1 MKKTFLFSLGLIV
14 AFASLFVSC
23 GDKNNDANIGGT
35 GSGDDVLI
43 CKVSVSNTEGGSAK
57 ITSYIGA
64 SANILIG
71 NGVEVVAV
79 PDDGYNFIGWF
90 VDGSKEPVSVD
101 ETFTFI
107 ASENIT
113 LLAKFD
119 KSFAVSAKSSGGGTV
134 SFKDIADTSLKYVLI
149 GSEVTVIAVPDENCD
164 FLGWFV
170 GDSEEPVSIDAT
182 YTFTVS
188 ENIALLAKFEVKVNY
203 NGHEYVDLGLPSG
216 LKWATC
222 NIGANSPEEYGGYY
236 AWGETEEKSNYDWST
251 YKWCNGSENTMT
263 KYCTNSYNG
272 TVDNKTVLDP
282 EDDIAHVKWG
292 GSWRMPTKKEQDEL
306 RNKCVWTWTAQNGVN
321 GYRVTAPN
329 GNSIFLPAAGCRVG
343 TDVNYRGCDGGYWS
357 SSLSSN
363 GSYGANFLYFYVS
376 FYDWYD
382 GYRYGG
388 QSVRPVSE

>member
-71 NGVEVVAV
+71 NGVEIVAV

-107 ASENIT
+107 ASENI
-113 LLAKFD
+113 
-119 KSFAVSAKSSGGGTV
+119 
-134 SFKDIADTSLKYVLI
+134 
-149 GSEVTVIAVPDENCD
+149 
-164 FLGWFV
+164 
-170 GDSEEPVSIDAT
+170 
-182 YTFTVS
+182 
-188 ENIALLAKFEVKVNY
+188 ALLAKFEEKVNY

-216 LKWATC
+216 TKWATC
-222 NIGANSPEEYGGYY
+222 NVGANSPEEYGGYY

-263 KYCTNSYNG
+263 KYCADSGYG

-282 EDDIAHVKWG
+282 EDDVAHVKWG
-292 GSWRMPTKKEQDEL
+292 GSWRMPTETEQEEL
-306 RNKCVWTWTAQNGVN
+306 CNKCSWTWTTQNGVD
-321 GYRVTAPN
+321 GYRVTGPN
-329 GNSIFLPAAGCRVG
+329 GNSIFIPAAGSRSGSDVG
-343 TDVNYRGCDGGYWS
+343 NRGYDGIYWS
-357 SSLSSN
+357 SSLSSDDSN
-363 GSYGANFLYFYVS
+363 NAYFLYFYD
-376 FYDWYD
+376 FYYCNYY
-382 GYRYGG
+382 YRCYG

>member
-107 ASENIT
+107 ASENI
-113 LLAKFD
+113 
-119 KSFAVSAKSSGGGTV
+119 
-134 SFKDIADTSLKYVLI
+134 
-149 GSEVTVIAVPDENCD
+149 
-164 FLGWFV
+164 
-170 GDSEEPVSIDAT
+170 
-182 YTFTVS
+182 
-188 ENIALLAKFEVKVNY
+188 ALLAKFEEKVNY

-216 LKWATC
+216 TKWATC
-222 NIGANSPEEYGGYY
+222 NVGANKPEEYGGYY

-263 KYCTNSYNG
+263 KYCADSDYG

-282 EDDIAHVKWG
+282 EDDVAHVKWG
-292 GSWRMPTKKEQDEL
+292 GSWRMPTIDEQCEL
-306 RNKCVWTWTAQNGVN
+306 LNYCDWEWTTLNGVK
-321 GYRVTAPN
+321 GYKVTGPN
-329 GNSIFLPAAGCRVG
+329 SNSIFLPAAGSRSGSDVG
-343 TDVNYRGCDGGYWS
+343 NIGYDGIYWS
-357 SSLSSN
+357 SSLSSDDSN
-363 GSYGANFLYFYVS
+363 SAYFLYFYD
-376 FYDWYD
+376 FYYCNYY
-382 GYRYGG
+382 YRCYG